1 MCSRRCVVR
10 SGCSR
15 RVRALVVPDL
25 VCGTHALSPLA
36 ARASPACPHPRCC
49 QTYDWTSSIKLIRI
63 MLGFMFALI
72 IGLSGIGFVGYGLLR
87 ETNAE
92 NRSMRGTGRS
102 VAVCRLCAGA
112 LRPKTAA
119 A

>member
-1 MCSRRCVVR
+1 MK
-10 SGCSR
+10 
-15 RVRALVVPDL
+15 
-25 VCGTHALSPLA
+25 
-36 ARASPACPHPRCC
+36 
-49 QTYDWTSSIKLIRI
+49 TYDWTSSIKLIRI

-112 LRPKTAA
+112 LRTKTTAA
-119 A
+119 R